1 MFRTITSVFLLPLIY
16 YTFSK
21 RLYLDC
27 LSGIISMTAS
37 IVFHYVEDR
46 QLVELFDL
54 DWWNWLLVDT
64 VAATLLMCTITTH
77 IAKIDG
83 EIRTILLVFVLMV
96 ELVLDL
102 HFIANYDDQAMA
114 LENVGV
120 AVICLLTVV
129 VRREHIRSSRL
140 QCLAIGLLYLVSAS
154 FLVFFQNMR
163 IEIMHS
169 LWHVGAFG
177 ASFLVYYCEE
187 NGCNPQPDDDETN
200 TAQESSTATTAPQNT
215 IETNV
220 GVASKKTNRDS
231 TAITLAGSSLFME
244 PNPDTEGADETEDN
258 TESEVELGGLGTG
271 EYAEE
276 DADEVTIEFLYELDV

>member
-1 MFRTITSVFLLPLIY
+1 
-16 YTFSK
+16 
-21 RLYLDC
+21 
-27 LSGIISMTAS
+27 MTAS

-64 VAATLLMCTITTH
+64 VAATLLISTITTH

-120 AVICLLTVV
+120 AVICLLIVV

-177 ASFLVYYCEE
+177 TSFLVYYCEE
-187 NGCNPQPDDDETN
+187 NGCNPQPDNDETG

-244 PNPDTEGADETEDN
+244 LNPDDEGADETEDN

-276 DADEVTIEFLYELDV
+276 DADDDEETIEFLYELDV